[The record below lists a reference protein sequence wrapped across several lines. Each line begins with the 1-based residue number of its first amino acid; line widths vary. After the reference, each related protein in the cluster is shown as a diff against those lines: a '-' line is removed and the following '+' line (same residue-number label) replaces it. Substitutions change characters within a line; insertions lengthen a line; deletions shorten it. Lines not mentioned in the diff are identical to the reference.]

1 MANELDTVLAGIGL
15 LGQAPQSGLL
25 PREEIPDAVYMAR
38 YLVPLEGMISEA
50 RIPTKGDALTI
61 GYGHTGPDVVSG
73 MTITEPEAM
82 TLLMK
87 DINKRLPE
95 IRKAIPNFDSYPQD
109 IKAAL
114 FGEWY
119 RGSLGQS
126 KETQKL
132 IRQGK
137 YLEASKEF
145 LNNDEYR
152 NAKKRGREGIRPRM
166 EAAAAAIK
174 RMGQYGS
181 R

>member
-1 MANELDTVLAGIGL
+1 MANELDTVLAGMGL
-15 LGQAPQSGLL
+15 LSQAPQSGLL
-25 PREEIPDAVYMAR
+25 PPEEIPDAVYMAR
-38 YLVPLEGMISEA
+38 YLVPLEGMINEA
-50 RIPTKGDALTI
+50 RIPTKGDVLTI
-61 GYGHTGPDVVSG
+61 GYGHTGPDVKPG
-73 MTITEPEAM
+73 MTIDEPKAM

-87 DINKRLPE
+87 DINQRLPE
-95 IRKAIPNFDSYPQD
+95 IRKAIPDFDSYPQD

-119 RGSLGQS
+119 RGSLVQS
-126 KETQKL
+126 KKTQKL
-132 IRQGK
+132 IKQGK